1 MNTKTPQPKNKLES
15 ILFPEEYLV
24 TDVKDKRGIEL
35 CITKSSGLKDI
46 PKELID
52 YEMELLDMYIPHRR
66 NMRTGNIDL
75 GTCDALVVRVWGKK
89 QCFTRFCAILVR
101 PFDEADRA
109 IYENMA
115 SLTMNKPNERLK
127 LNFDNR

>member
-1 MNTKTPQPKNKLES
+1 M
-15 ILFPEEYLV
+15 
-24 TDVKDKRGIEL
+24 KDKRGVQL
-35 CITKSSGLKDI
+35 NITKSSGLKDI
-46 PKELID
+46 PNELID
-52 YEMELLDMYIPHRR
+52 YELDLLDMYIPHRK

-101 PFDEADRA
+101 PFDEADRI

-115 SLTMNKPNERLK
+115 ARTMNKPKERLK
-127 LNFDNR
+127 LNFDSRR